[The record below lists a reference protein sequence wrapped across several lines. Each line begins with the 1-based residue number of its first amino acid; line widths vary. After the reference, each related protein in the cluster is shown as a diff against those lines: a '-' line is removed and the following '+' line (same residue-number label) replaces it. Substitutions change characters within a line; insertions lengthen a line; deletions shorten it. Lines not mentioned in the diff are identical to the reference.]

1 MEKEK
6 LIKFTDHLEI
16 HVLELPKVQPTE
28 ELTDEDLL
36 TKWMLFLSGD
46 DKTKEELA
54 MTDMGIEKA
63 YDELHRISQDE
74 VMRERAIAR
83 DKWLSDQA
91 TRREQARK
99 EGKEE
104 GKEEGKAEGKEETV
118 LSMHTEGL
126 SVEIITR
133 VMKMSEEKVL
143 SIINQIQ

>member
-1 MEKEK
+1 M
-6 LIKFTDHLEI
+6 
-16 HVLELPKVQPTE
+16 TE

-46 DKTKEELA
+46 DKTKGEVA

-63 YDELHRISQDE
+63 YDELHRISEDE

-91 TRREQARK
+91 TRREQARR

-104 GKEEGKAEGKEETV
+104 GKEKGKEETV
-118 LSMHTEGL
+118 LSMHTEGF
-126 SVEIITR
+126 SVETITR
-133 VMKMSEEKVL
+133 VMKMAEEKVL
-143 SIINQIQ
+143 TIINQIQ